1 MLYSASPTIL
11 MSPIHI
17 YLTLFPYW
25 LVSLFFIFS
34 AVSLHH
40 SPNRYTAQFSMNTL
54 RTDSSVVLGWILPE
68 AEPELGFVTKNC
80 VYQVHVTPV
89 E

>member
-1 MLYSASPTIL
+1 
-11 MSPIHI
+11 
-17 YLTLFPYW
+17 
-25 LVSLFFIFS
+25 
-34 AVSLHH
+34 
-40 SPNRYTAQFSMNTL
+40 MNTL